1 MAGRNNWLLGC
12 GIGCLAVIVIS
23 VLGGVLL
30 FNTGKKVVARFEELG
45 DTQRTLADRFGEVA
59 DYVPPAD
66 GVLPAERVEIFLRV
80 QDTLQET
87 GRELVDHGRAL
98 QDLERQ
104 KGKGIGPGGILRGIR
119 GVVGI
124 GRYAAEYLQERNEAL
139 LAAEMGLGEYTY
151 LYVLGYHS
159 WLGRS
164 FDPTFGEPSTRVD
177 TDHGARI
184 EIGDR
189 DDERRA
195 ERLQDLFRGWAANQH
210 QAAIAAGLDAAWCER
225 LAAEVAAAAAADS
238 LRLPWAGELPP
249 ALATGL
255 DPFRSR
261 FEATYLPLDP
271 LVGVG
276 VERDHNGEG
285 FDFNIE

>member
-30 FNTGKKVVARFEELG
+30 FNTGKKVVARFQELG

-87 GRELVDHGRAL
+87 GHQLVSHGRAL
-98 QDLERQ
+98 KDLEHQ

-119 GVVGI
+119 DVVGI
-124 GRYAAEYLQERNEAL
+124 GRYAAAYLQERNEAL
-139 LAAEMGLGEYTY
+139 LAAQMGLGEYTY

-159 WLGRS
+159 WLGHG
-164 FDPTFGEPSTRVD
+164 FDPTFGEPSTRVN
-177 TDHGARI
+177 TEHGARI
-184 EIGDR
+184 EIRDR

-195 ERLQDLFRGWAANQH
+195 ERLQDLFRGWATNQQ
-210 QAAIAAGLDAAWCER
+210 QAAVAAGLDAAWRET
-225 LAAEVAAAAAADS
+225 LAAEALAAAAADS
-238 LRLPWAGELPP
+238 LRLPWTGGLPAPLAAGLE
-249 ALATGL
+249 
-255 DPFRSR
+255 PFRAR

-276 VERDHNGEG
+276 VEQEGGDEG
-285 FDFNIE
+285 FDFSIE

>member
-1 MAGRNNWLLGC
+1 MAGKNNWLLGC

-45 DTQRTLADRFGEVA
+45 DTQRALADRFGAVA
-59 DYVPPAD
+59 DYVPPAA
-66 GVLPAERVEIFLRV
+66 GALPAERVEIFLRV
-80 QDTLQET
+80 QETLHET
-87 GRELVDHGRAL
+87 GQQLVGHGRAL
-98 QDLERQ
+98 QELEHQ
-104 KGKGIGPGGILRGIR
+104 KGKGIGPASILRGIR

-139 LAAEMGLGEYTY
+139 LAAGMGLGEYSY

-159 WLGRS
+159 WLGRE

-177 TDHGARI
+177 ADHGARI

-189 DDERRA
+189 DDERRS
-195 ERLQDLFRGWAANQH
+195 ERLQGLFRNWSTNQH
-210 QAAIAAGLDAAWCER
+210 QAAVAAGLDAAWCER
-225 LAAEVAAAAAADS
+225 LAAEALAAASADS
-238 LRLPWAGELPP
+238 LRLPWTGGLPAP
-249 ALATGL
+249 ITSSL

-261 FEATYLPLDP
+261 FEATYQPLDP

-276 VERDHNGEG
+276 VEQDHDGQG
-285 FDFNIE
+285 YDFKIE

>member
-1 MAGRNNWLLGC
+1 MAGKNNWLLGC

-45 DTQRTLADRFGEVA
+45 DSQRALADRYGEVA

-66 GVLPAERVEIFLRV
+66 GVLPSARVEIFLRV
-80 QDTLQET
+80 QETLTET
-87 GRELVDHGRAL
+87 GRELVGHGRAL
-98 QDLERQ
+98 QDLEHQ

-124 GRYAAEYLQERNEAL
+124 GRYAAAYLQERNEAL
-139 LAAEMGLGEYTY
+139 MAAGMGLGEYTY

-159 WLGRS
+159 WLGRD
-164 FDPTFGEPSTRVD
+164 FDPTFGDRSKRVAA
-177 TDHGARI
+177 DHGARI
-184 EIGDR
+184 EISEQ
-189 DDERRA
+189 DDEHRS
-195 ERLQDLFRGWAANQH
+195 ERLQDLFRGWAAGQH
-210 QAAIAAGLDAAWCER
+210 RAAVAAGLDPAWCGR
-225 LAAEVAAAAAADS
+225 LAAETAAAAAADS
-238 LRLPWAGELPP
+238 LRLPWAGAPP
-249 ALATGL
+249 PPITDSL
-255 DPFRSR
+255 DPFRAR
-261 FEATYLPLDP
+261 FESTFQPLDP

-276 VERDHNGEG
+276 VERDHDGEG